1 MILCAAAG
9 EASDGWCWRSW
20 CETHWRILVAT
31 LVENTEPHWSRL
43 EAGKCIVYR
52 GRLASVDLHS
62 SCVAAHQLYLAA
74 GSAVQCRRTS
84 SGRVW

>member
-9 EASDGWCWRSW
+9 EASDGRSW
-20 CETHWRILVAT
+20 CETHCWWRILVAT
-31 LVENTEPHWSRL
+31 LVENTEPHWWRL
-43 EAGKCIVYR
+43 EAGKCIVNR

-74 GSAVQCRRTS
+74 GSARPVQEN
-84 SGRVW
+84 

>member
-1 MILCAAAG
+1 MVLAQLVRDSLENTGGHTGG
-9 EASDGWCWRSW
+9 EYR
-20 CETHWRILVAT
+20 AT

-74 GSAVQCRRTS
+74 GSARPVQEN
-84 SGRVW
+84 